1 MEHFLVKIFPNF
13 SISLLQVNKT
23 LREGLFKHFKQF
35 PLKIPKDKTIAVQ

>member
-1 MEHFLVKIFPNF
+1 MKNFLVKIFPNF

-35 PLKIPKDKTIAVQ
+35 PLKIPKDKTIAEQ